1 MAISFVLGISPPL
14 VESIQMHAREVL
26 WPTLANVSEAVG

>member
-1 MAISFVLGISPPL
+1 
-14 VESIQMHAREVL
+14 MHAREVL